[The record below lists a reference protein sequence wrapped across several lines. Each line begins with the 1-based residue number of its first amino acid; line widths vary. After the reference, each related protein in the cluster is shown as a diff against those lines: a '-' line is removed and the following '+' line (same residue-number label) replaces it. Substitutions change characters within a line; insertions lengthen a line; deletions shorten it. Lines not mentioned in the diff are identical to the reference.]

1 MNLADGAEFIEPGDV
16 ERLRNVDNLSVQVEK
31 QAVELEDWIA
41 ALELEP
47 FGDDLGGGNGGK
59 NRFGMRNRDGLLLN
73 EKVEDRTV
81 KIDAFGIA
89 RLRED
94 GRWDGIDEV
103 SDRSFADTDRSGNG
117 LDERGRGKTEFR
129 G

>member
-94 GRWDGIDEV
+94 GRWDGIDKV
-103 SDRSFADTDRSGNG
+103 SVG
-117 LDERGRGKTEFR
+117 
-129 G
+129 

>member
-47 FGDDLGGGNGGK
+47 FGDDLGGGNGGY
-59 NRFGMRNRDGLLLN
+59 
-73 EKVEDRTV
+73 
-81 KIDAFGIA
+81 
-89 RLRED
+89 
-94 GRWDGIDEV
+94 EV
-103 SDRSFADTDRSGNG
+103 RSVQAVS
-117 LDERGRGKTEFR
+117 KAPSS
-129 G
+129 